1 MGTGCGTFGNARHA
15 IMPLRPAPLMRLWLH
30 SREHARSQ
38 RGRSD
43 FHKIT
48 LIRRPLL
55 PVGRKDPD
63 LPTGF
68 NIYPKLLARVGSGR
82 TSPISH
88 LAHSNLRSLQ
98 RDPVSRTRISHIG
111 SSHQGQRG
119 RSATNTIEFKAK
131 SVRGMVRSHN
141 RKAVLTSCRGCC
153 SDRAERHP
161 CRRYCLIVKL
171 ANCGFV

>member
-1 MGTGCGTFGNARHA
+1 MCRNGQNTLMRTGCGIFGNARHA

-30 SREHARSQ
+30 SREHVRSR

-43 FHKIT
+43 FHTIP

-55 PVGRKDPD
+55 PVGRKDLD

-68 NIYPKLLARVGSGR
+68 SIYPKLLARVGSDR

-88 LAHSNLRSLQ
+88 VAHSNLRSLK

-111 SSHQGQRG
+111 SPHQGQRG
-119 RSATNTIEFKAK
+119 RSATKTIEFKAK

-141 RKAVLTSCRGCC
+141 RKAV
-153 SDRAERHP
+153 
-161 CRRYCLIVKL
+161 
-171 ANCGFV
+171 